1 MSIGTGVA
9 LVVIGAILYFAVH
22 VSVAGIDIPTVGLI
36 LMAAGAIVFV
46 IGLILLFSRRR
57 SVSVSRSN
65 VDPATGERI
74 ERRDVDGGPLV

>member
-22 VSVAGIDIPTVGLI
+22 VTVSGIDIATVGLI

-57 SVSVSRSN
+57 TVSVSRSS
-65 VDPATGERI
+65 VDPATGSRV
-74 ERRDVDGGPLV
+74 ERRDVDGGPLA

>member
-22 VSVAGIDIPTVGLI
+22 VSVAGIDIRTVGLI

-46 IGLILLFSRRR
+46 VGLILLFSRRR
-57 SVSVSRSN
+57 AVSVSRSS
-65 VDPATGERI
+65 VDPATGARV

>member
-57 SVSVSRSN
+57 SVSVSRSS
-65 VDPATGERI
+65 VDPATGSRV
-74 ERRDVDGGPLV
+74 ERRDVDGGPRV

>member
-36 LMAAGAIVFV
+36 LMAAGAVVFV
-46 IGLILLFSRRR
+46 VGLILLFSRRR
-57 SVSVSRSN
+57 SVSVSRSS
-65 VDPATGERI
+65 VDPATGDRV
-74 ERRDVDGGPLV
+74 ERRDIDGGPLV